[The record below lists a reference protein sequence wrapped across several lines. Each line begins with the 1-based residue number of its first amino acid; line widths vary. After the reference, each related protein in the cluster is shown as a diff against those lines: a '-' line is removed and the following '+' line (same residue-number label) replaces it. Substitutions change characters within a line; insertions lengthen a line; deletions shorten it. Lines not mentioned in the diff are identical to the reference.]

1 MKDGLL
7 VRARGKI
14 ILVQNLTNIVKLI
27 LPMDPTRA
35 VLQTLQWFLEELK
48 KDLQS
53 LRDFY
58 RPRAIPASS
67 SGDRKDEL
75 QRAREEQLVDG
86 MIEGMLAHPQCLKAL
101 WLPSRNCFRIRKRNL
116 TGKDAQRD
124 FFARRGPHFWASL
137 QQAGDNALGFLDC
150 PDAENDAGSDDD
162 ELAPIVVVTGTE
174 PGREPGEGVVPGTE
188 PATRTAEEPGEGE
201 GPGPGHSGNLDVP
214 AEYELVIQ
222 ERHEALDQEEEELA
236 RALQL
241 DEEEHEASSRKKAR
255 SGSGAGKGLAPD
267 IVD

>member
-1 MKDGLL
+1 MKDAILL
-7 VRARGKI
+7 RVRDKI
-14 ILVQNLTNIVKLI
+14 IFVQNLTNVVKLG
-27 LPMDPTRA
+27 LPVEGRGA
-35 VLQTLQWFLEELK
+35 LETLKWFLEELN
-48 KDLQS
+48 KDLQI

-67 SGDRKDEL
+67 SGDLNER

-174 PGREPGEGVVPGTE
+174 PGREPARAPGEGVVPGTE
-188 PATRTAEEPGEGE
+188 PATRTAGEPGEGE

-214 AEYELVIQ
+214 DL
-222 ERHEALDQEEEELA
+222 EEEPET
-236 RALQL
+236 
-241 DEEEHEASSRKKAR
+241 RKKAR
-255 SGSGAGKGLAPD
+255 TGTGCGKGLGACD
-267 IVD
+267 